1 MQQKSHQL
9 PFFKQIMAP
18 PSSSL
23 FSEGASLRS
32 NWEPVFSNFDQR
44 QKLGERMTLRFP
56 HGFEGRF
63 TPKKTGETSCT
74 SSSDDRHTV
83 VRSAALAECASGF
96 WGSNIFKGR
105 IPLKKEQVA
114 KGVENSP
121 SWVVLKRHPSR
132 WKTFPKIFELPR
144 VPVPGYQFSPARM
157 RSYAERVFASWFRAE
172 FQKKKRKPN
181 FENIYIYI

>member
-1 MQQKSHQL
+1 
-9 PFFKQIMAP
+9 MAP

-32 NWEPVFSNFDQR
+32 NWEPVFSNFDQL

-96 WGSNIFKGR
+96 LGSNIFKGR
-105 IPLKKEQVA
+105 IPLKKRTSCQGGFEI
-114 KGVENSP
+114 SP
-121 SWVVLKRHPSR
+121 RWVVLKRHPSWKICAKSSNWGMIFPNKQLGR
-132 WKTFPKIFELPR
+132 WKFFPKIFELPR
-144 VPVPGYQFSPARM
+144 VPVTRLP
-157 RSYAERVFASWFRAE
+157 VFPCQDAKLLGTSFRE
-172 FQKKKRKPN
+172 LV
-181 FENIYIYI
+181 

>member
-1 MQQKSHQL
+1 MEQKSHQL
-9 PFFKQIMAP
+9 PFFKHIMAP

-32 NWEPVFSNFDQR
+32 NWEPVFSHFNQL

-105 IPLKKEQVA
+105 IPLKTKLPR
-114 KGVENSP
+114 G
-121 SWVVLKRHPSR
+121 LKFHLVGWFFRHPSWKICAKSSNWGMIFPNKQLGR
-132 WKTFPKIFELPR
+132 WKIFPKIFELPR
-144 VPVPGYQFSPARM
+144 FPVTRLPVLPCQDAKLLGTS
-157 RSYAERVFASWFRAE
+157 FRE
-172 FQKKKRKPN
+172 LV
-181 FENIYIYI
+181 